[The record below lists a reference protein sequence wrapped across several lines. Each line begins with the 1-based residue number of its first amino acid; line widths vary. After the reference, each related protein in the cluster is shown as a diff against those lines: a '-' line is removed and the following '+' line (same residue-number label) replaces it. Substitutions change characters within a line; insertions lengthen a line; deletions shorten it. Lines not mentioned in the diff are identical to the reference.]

1 MTDVQPNP
9 PASPPHP
16 QEQPRVRKRRRRTVA
31 CTQCR
36 SRKLRCDREYPVCGR
51 CQKSKTP
58 SKCTYEDG
66 FLWQQPNT
74 VVSPAFSDR
83 GPTAIVQLPPVDRAH
98 PTPDSAISSLPTRPQ
113 LSAKEMRPGEEK
125 RDHFL
130 ETVLGAPKAA
140 VDQEPYVN
148 REVLQRP
155 AHHHHHHHHHH
166 NHPHDPDRGS
176 SSHTSSDEDDPVSPS
191 QQLDM
196 APRFLMRGRQ
206 TKTRYNGSGMF
217 ANLIAQFPDI
227 RSFAEDIRQTSPH
240 LSALR
245 PDLFRV
251 KKGLWKKVPLNTPF
265 PDPNAGSLVPMLPSR
280 RVVDE
285 LVMLYF
291 TYIESTHRI
300 LHVPSFLRELDEF
313 WAQKD
318 DPDQVSC
325 LFVVQLL
332 LVLACA
338 WNLADVESLQMKNEA
353 HLTCYTAVEWVLHA
367 EKWIENAQIK
377 RPDIT
382 ALRVYV
388 LLIIAQNI
396 HGMKR
401 SKAWL
406 SIGCILKQAMLS
418 GYHRDPSKYTKISV
432 FNKEMRRRIWATI
445 VELDLQVSMERG
457 MPPSVDESDY
467 DTAPPR
473 NINDSDIQE
482 ASEELPPERPLTELT
497 DCSFQSVLL
506 KSLPLRLKACALM
519 HSPRIICR
527 YEEILRMDWE
537 LNRYLSKI
545 PSWPILGIED
555 FQSQHRMI
563 LIKALLETKIGYSL
577 LSIHTPFA
585 IEAPREILFAPSA
598 RTRLEVATMILSIQ
612 KRLHETSRQLALCIL
627 GDWTV
632 QAYCS
637 ICQLLHEGDSGA
649 GSPVTS
655 LTRTL
660 MGMPES
666 LVALAE
672 TILTCLETR
681 WLLVVKGAKEYF
693 FMSTLLAL
701 AKVTLWPGQ
710 ANMYKQEVVNR
721 VIFFAQTLFT
731 RHANC
736 SHLGEWGMGNF
747 KTNQVPS
754 VNPSTNMPPS
764 MVPDLGMW
772 QPAGGFGVPQGEL
785 DPFLD
790 AFDWAD
796 LTGITFES

>member
-1 MTDVQPNP
+1 MTDAQPDP
-9 PASPPHP
+9 LPVSGSPHQ

-36 SRKLRCDREYPVCGR
+36 SRKLRCDREYPICGR

-83 GPTAIVQLPPVDRAH
+83 GPTAAVQLPPVDRAH

-113 LSAKEMRPGEEK
+113 HATKEMRPVEEK

-155 AHHHHHHHHHH
+155 TYHHHHHHHSY
-166 NHPHDPDRGS
+166 HPRREDSPHS
-176 SSHTSSDEDDPVSPS
+176 SSDEDEPVSPS

-227 RSFAEDIRQTSPH
+227 RTFAEDIRLTSPH

-251 KKGLWKKVPLNTPF
+251 RKGLWKKVPLNTPF
-265 PDPNAGSLVPMLPSR
+265 PDPNTESLIDMLPSR

-318 DPDQVSC
+318 QPDRVSC

-338 WNLADVESLQMKNEA
+338 WNLADMESLQMKNEA

-367 EKWIENAQIK
+367 EKWIENTHIK

-388 LLIIAQNI
+388 LLIIAHSI

-406 SIGCILKQAMLS
+406 SMGSILKQAMLS

-445 VELDLQVSMERG
+445 VELDLQISMERG

-467 DTAPPR
+467 DTAPPL

-482 ASEELPPERPLTELT
+482 ASEELPSEQPLTELT

-506 KSLPLRLKACALM
+506 KSLPVRLKICALM

-537 LNRYLSKI
+537 LNRHLSKI
-545 PSWPILGIED
+545 PSWSLSGVED
-555 FQSQHRMI
+555 FQTQHRMI

-585 IEAPREILFAPSA
+585 IEAPREIVFAPSA
-598 RTRLEVATMILSIQ
+598 RARLEVAAMILSIQ
-612 KRLHETSRQLALCIL
+612 KRLHDTSRQLSLSII

-637 ICQLLHEGDSGA
+637 ICQLLHEGEGGTSSSA
-649 GSPVTS
+649 MS

-660 MGMPES
+660 VGMPES
-666 LVALAE
+666 LVSLAE
-672 TILTCLETR
+672 TILTCLESR

-710 ANMYKQEVVNR
+710 ANLYKQEVVNR
-721 VIFFAQTLFT
+721 VICFAQALFT

-736 SHLGEWGMGNF
+736 AHLGEWGMGNF

-754 VNPSTNMPPS
+754 MNASTTMGPP
-764 MVPDLGMW
+764 MVPDLNLW
-772 QPAGGFGVPQGEL
+772 QPPGGFGVPAREL

-796 LTGITFES
+796 LTGITFEG